1 MRSIDHLLS
10 KTSFVCTGFDW
21 REFRDLI
28 PPRLARYR
36 PAGHYVSRRNGNPMP
51 TGLAVERNSSLG
63 RVRYGVCY
71 DAWSGEVEGL
81 AFVLQLSATKALLGE
96 TEC

>member
-63 RVRYGVCY
+63 RVRYG
-71 DAWSGEVEGL
+71 
-81 AFVLQLSATKALLGE
+81 FVTMPGRGKSKDSHLSFGLSATKALLGE